1 MAEPRTIFDS
11 DLSNLS
17 IMDSSDEDS
26 MTSIGELFQSMA
38 VFVSYFVLIA
48 NKSSFATRE
57 AELFF

>member
-11 DLSNLS
+11 DVSNFS
-17 IMDSSDEDS
+17 IVDSSDEDS
-26 MTSIGELFQSMA
+26 MTSLDELFQCMA

-48 NKSSFATRE
+48 NKSSFTTRK

>member
-11 DLSNLS
+11 DVSNFS

-26 MTSIGELFQSMA
+26 MTSLGELFQCMA

-48 NKSSFATRE
+48 NKSSFTTR
-57 AELFF
+57 